1 MNPVL
6 TPYPR
11 NEETEWACLLHR
23 RNFLKQGMAAIG
35 ASSFLAQPSTG
46 TDSRSVQTGSV
57 RAPGYI
63 DCHMHVWNHDEHCP
77 LATPNPVSGPEP
89 ATALPDDL
97 LRVARAAEV
106 NRIVLIQPGCYEFDN
121 SYMLEAIRRD
131 IRVARERDP
140 ARPTMLE
147 VIFAYPG
154 VHAVWGHRLSHWLWS
169 RRSRVAAR
177 VVAELTRI
185 LTGVDI
191 HPGAVLGGGL
201 FIDHAT
207 GVVIGETAEIG
218 DDVTLFHGVTL
229 GGTGRD
235 TGKRHP
241 TVGDRVVIG
250 AGAKV
255 LGPIKIG
262 DDSRIGANSVVVK
275 EVPSSAVVVGV
286 PGQIVSRS
294 SRTKEDDSL
303 LPDLVGVSLQ
313 SLLTRVAR
321 LEGQGPNGQGEP
333 ADRVIRPP
341 EAGVWHGEDFSI

>member
-1 MNPVL
+1 M
-6 TPYPR
+6 
-11 NEETEWACLLHR
+11 
-23 RNFLKQGMAAIG
+23 GAA
-35 ASSFLAQPSTG
+35 
-46 TDSRSVQTGSV
+46 
-57 RAPGYI
+57 
-63 DCHMHVWNHDEHCP
+63 MW
-77 LATPNPVSGPEP
+77 
-89 ATALPDDL
+89 
-97 LRVARAAEV
+97 
-106 NRIVLIQPGCYEFDN
+106 
-121 SYMLEAIRRD
+121 RD
-131 IRVARERDP
+131 IQAARQRDP
-140 ARPTMLE
+140 AAPTVLE
-147 VIFAYPG
+147 VIFCYPG
-154 VHAVWGHRLSHWLWS
+154 VHAVWGHRISHWLW
-169 RRSRVAAR
+169 RRGAR
-177 VVAELTRI
+177 LLARALSEFTRI

-218 DDVTLFHGVTL
+218 EDVTIYHGVTL
-229 GGTGRD
+229 GGSGVD

-241 TVGDRVVIG
+241 TVGDRVTIG

-262 DDSRIGANSVVVK
+262 DDSRIGANAVVVK

-286 PGQIVSRS
+286 PGQIIGRSRPGPGGP
-294 SRTKEDDSL
+294 DDSM

-321 LEGQGPNGQGEP
+321 LEGQGEGVP